1 MKRVL
6 IVEDQKE
13 VRELL
18 EEVFMKEL
26 GFKYVTFA
34 SDGLEGFAES
44 YLQKFDLICTDHGM
58 PFFNGGDLIAAIRLK
73 PGVNQHT
80 PIIMISALLPELPE
94 KLKGMDNTYF
104 VEKPIDYGRLSRY
117 VKMASLAHKN
127 KKDLIV
133 A

>member
-44 YLQKFDLICTDHGM
+44 YLQEFDLICTDHGM
-58 PFFNGGDLIAAIRLK
+58 PFFNGGDLIAAIRSK
-73 PGVNQHT
+73 PGINQHT
-80 PIIMISALLPELPE
+80 PIIMISALIPELPV
-94 KLKGMDNTYF
+94 KLKGMENTYF
-104 VEKPIDYGRLSRY
+104 VEKPIDYGRLRRY
-117 VKMASLAHKN
+117 VKMAIATSKN
-127 KKDLIV
+127 RFNLMP